1 MKSPAAR
8 RFWFVLI
15 SALILC
21 GPGLSAA
28 KPWALDS
35 LMELKTVG
43 DPQISPD
50 GSKVAFV
57 VHSVN
62 SSRNAYDSE
71 IWIIDVAGATPSKLI
86 NPHFTD
92 SSPRWSGNGK
102 GVAFLSRRAGSTQIY
117 VVDQVDGEPRTL
129 TDCPTDVTY
138 FKWSPNHRWIGYLAS
153 DGLSSEELK
162 RRQAGDDPIIADQN
176 YQFSRLYI
184 VPVKGG
190 KAELVTLADRH
201 VTSFDWAPDGNKIVC
216 AGQATPRNRDTFNV
230 DLYEID
236 LKTKR
241 ETPLV
246 VQPGRDA
253 NPSYSKDG
261 ALVAFHTQAG
271 SQNYFEARHIG
282 IVHSGGGHVRYVTE
296 NFEGDVFRGGDE
308 FWWSPDD
315 SELIFGAGAGT
326 RDYVFSINL
335 KDGTSQR
342 LLANLHG
349 PSSFSVTPD
358 GSHAAFVKSSNSR
371 PPEIYIAELGGMGV
385 QERQLSDVT
394 PEVSD
399 FPAIPTRTLRWKS
412 KDGLDVEGVL
422 RLPSGSKAGERV
434 PLLVELHGGPTGVA
448 LEGFPVPRTYPIQ
461 LLLQEGFAVFS
472 PNFRG
477 SSNYGAKFRLANIKS
492 QGFGDLDDIMTG
504 IDMLV
509 EQGIAD
515 PERLGVMGWSYGGFL
530 GAWIIGHT
538 GRFKAASIGA
548 PGADWISWYGASDG
562 PREVMWTYFGG
573 KPWDTWETYNRHSPR
588 YSLVNAKTPSLLLH
602 GEKDI
607 DSAPEIYQALTDV
620 GTPVEFVT
628 YPREG
633 HGFVEPM
640 HQRDLMSRNLMWFQ
654 RWLLK
659 K

>member
-1 MKSPAAR
+1 VLLYFAVLCRSVLAA
-8 RFWFVLI
+8 
-15 SALILC
+15 
-21 GPGLSAA
+21 P
-28 KPWALDS
+28 KPWTLDA
-35 LMELKTVG
+35 LMELKTVD
-43 DPQISPD
+43 DPEINAD
-50 GSKVAFV
+50 GSNVAFV
-57 VHSVN
+57 VRSVN
-62 SSRNAYDSE
+62 FTRNAYDSE
-71 IWIIDVAGATPSKLI
+71 IWTMKVAGGKPSQLM

-92 SSPRWSGNGK
+92 TWPRWSGDGK
-102 GVAFLSRRAGSTQIY
+102 GLAFLSRRGGSTQIY
-117 VVDQVDGEPRTL
+117 VADQIDKEVRKL
-129 TDCPTDVTY
+129 TDSATDVTC
-138 FKWSPNHRWIGYLAS
+138 FKWSPDHQRIGYLAC
-153 DGLSSEELK
+153 DGLSSEEER
-162 RRQAGDDPIIADQN
+162 RRQAGDDAIVADQN
-176 YQFSRLYI
+176 YKFSRLYVI
-184 VPVKGG
+184 SLKG
-190 KAELVTLADRH
+190 KAELITPADRH
-201 VTSFDWAPDGNKIVC
+201 VTSFDWAPDGSRIVY
-216 AGQATPRNRDTFNV
+216 AGQVTPRNRDSFNI
-230 DLYEID
+230 DLYQID
-236 LKTKR
+236 LKTKQ

-253 NPSYSKDG
+253 DPSYSKDG
-261 ALVAFHTQAG
+261 HFVAFHSQAG
-271 SQNYFEARHIG
+271 SQNYFEARHVG
-282 IVHSGGGHVRYVTE
+282 IVPSGGGHIRYLTE
-296 NFEGDVFRGGDE
+296 SFEGDVFRGGDK
-308 FWWSPDD
+308 FWWSSES
-315 SELIFGAGAGT
+315 SELIFGAGVGT
-326 RDYVFSINL
+326 RDYLFSFDL
-335 KDGTSQR
+335 RHEAFRR

-349 PSSFSVTPD
+349 PSSFSITQD
-358 GSHAAFVKSSNSR
+358 GRHAAFIKSPNSR
-371 PPEIYIAELGGMGV
+371 PPEVYIAELGGMGIE
-385 QERQLSDVT
+385 ERQLSDVT
-394 PEVSD
+394 PQISD

-412 KDGLDVEGVL
+412 KDGVDIEGVL
-422 RLPSGSKAGERV
+422 RMPSGGKAGERV

-448 LEGFPVPRTYPIQ
+448 LEGFPVPRTYPVQ
-461 LLLQEGFAVFS
+461 LFLQEGFAVLS

-492 QGFGDLDDIMTG
+492 QGIGDLDDIMTG
-504 IDMLV
+504 IDLLV
-509 EQGIAD
+509 EQGIVD

-538 GRFKAASIGA
+538 DRFKAASIGA

-573 KPWDTWETYNRHSPR
+573 KPWDTWEMYNRHSPR

>member
-1 MKSPAAR
+1 
-8 RFWFVLI
+8 
-15 SALILC
+15 
-21 GPGLSAA
+21 
-28 KPWALDS
+28 
-35 LMELKTVG
+35 MELKTVG

-57 VHSVN
+57 IHSVN

-71 IWIIDVAGATPSKLI
+71 ISIIEVAGGKLSRLVA
-86 NPHFTD
+86 PHFSDTW
-92 SSPRWSGNGK
+92 PRWSGDSK
-102 GVAFLSRRAGSTQIY
+102 GLAFLSRRAGSTQIY
-117 VVDQVDGEPRTL
+117 VVDRVDQEPRKL
-129 TDCPTDVTY
+129 TDSLTDVTY
-138 FKWSPNHRWIGYLAS
+138 FKWSPNHRWIGYLAN
-153 DGLSSEELK
+153 DELSSEEIK

-184 VPVKGG
+184 IPVKGG
-190 KAELVTLADRH
+190 KAELVTSADRH
-201 VTSFDWAPDGNKIVC
+201 ITSFDWAPDGNKVVY

-230 DLYEID
+230 DLYEMD

-253 NPSYSKDG
+253 DPSYSKDG
-261 ALVAFHTQAG
+261 TLVAFHSQAG

-308 FWWSPDD
+308 FWWSSDD

-335 KDGTSQR
+335 KDETSQR

-349 PSSFSVTPD
+349 PSSFSITPD
-358 GSHAAFVKSSNSR
+358 GRHAAFVKSSNSR

-385 QERQLSDVT
+385 QERELSDVT
-394 PEVSD
+394 PQVSD

-412 KDGLDVEGVL
+412 KDGLEVEGVL
-422 RLPSGSKAGERV
+422 RLPNGGKAGERV

-461 LLLQEGFAVFS
+461 LLLQEGFAIFS

-477 SSNYGAKFRLANIKS
+477 SSNYGAKFRLANVKS
-492 QGFGDLDDIMTG
+492 QGIGDLDDIMTG

-509 EQGIAD
+509 QQGIAD

-538 GRFKAASIGA
+538 DRFKAASIGA

-588 YSLVNAKTPSLLLH
+588 YSLINAKTPSLLLH

-607 DSAPEIYQALTDV
+607 DSAPEIYQALKDV

-640 HQRDLMSRNLMWFQ
+640 HQRDLMNRNLIWFE